1 MPRLRTAARR
11 VLAAGFV
18 GTGANHFIN
27 PGFYLPLIP
36 PPLPAPGFW
45 NALAGAAEV
54 AGGVGLLIPK
64 LRRPAAWG
72 LTAMLVGF
80 LWVHVEMLA
89 NPGRTAAGRAAPAW
103 LLWGRLPLQG
113 VLIAGT
119 LWAGR
124 ASPAGGPDGR
134 AGAKPG

>member
-1 MPRLRTAARR
+1 MPRLRAAARW

-18 GTGANHFIN
+18 GAGANHFLN
-27 PGFYLPLIP
+27 PGFYRPLVP

-45 NALAGAAEV
+45 NALAGVAEI

-103 LLWGRLPLQG
+103 LLWGRLPVQG
-113 VLIAGT
+113 VLIAWT
-119 LWAGR
+119 LWVGRTDPGGAGR
-124 ASPAGGPDGR
+124 GAAG
-134 AGAKPG
+134 